1 MRLGEKIVHLRE
13 AKGWSTGKLCE
24 ESGVSR
30 AYLWQLETGGKD
42 NPSFEVLE
50 KLARALGVNVSE
62 FSAGAQQTAS
72 PGELPP
78 GLQEFFTSR
87 GAHLGVRS
95 SDIEVMRNVNFRG
108 EQPKKPEDW
117 ELLFLF
123 LQKWVR

>member
-42 NPSFEVLE
+42 NPSFDVLG
-50 KLARALGVNVSE
+50 KLARALGVGVSE
-62 FSAGAQQTAS
+62 FSAGVRQETAS
-72 PGELPP
+72 LELPP
-78 GLQEFFTSR
+78 GLQEFTTSR
-87 GAHLGVRS
+87 GPSLGVRS
-95 SDIEVMRNVNFRG
+95 LDIEVMRNVGFRG
-108 EQPKKPEDW
+108 EQPRKPEDW

>member
-1 MRLGEKIVHLRE
+1 MRFGEKIVHLRE

-42 NPSFEVLE
+42 NPSFEVLD
-50 KLARALGVNVSE
+50 KLARVLGVGVSE
-62 FSAGAQQTAS
+62 FSVGVHEETAS
-72 PGELPP
+72 LELPP
-78 GLQEFFTSR
+78 GLQEFIASR
-87 GAHLGVRS
+87 GPRLGVQRT
-95 SDIEVMRNVNFRG
+95 DIEVMRNVNFRG
-108 EQPKKPEDW
+108 EQPQKPEDW